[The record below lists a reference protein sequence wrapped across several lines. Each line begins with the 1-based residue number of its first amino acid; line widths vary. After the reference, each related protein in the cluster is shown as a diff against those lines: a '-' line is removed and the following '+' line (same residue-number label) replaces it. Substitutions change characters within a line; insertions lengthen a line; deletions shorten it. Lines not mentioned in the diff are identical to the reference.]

1 MTFGE
6 IKSIIEKNLLES
18 YSNPANFKKTLKEFK
33 HNILENKSY
42 SKLYSLYDD
51 LSTPKNLSSED
62 AKEYLEEG
70 ISLIRQIL
78 ENVKLPKNGSNV
90 ENRYK
95 DLDILVYLNSINIQ
109 ERVQSKKN
117 VLGVLMSKPKINE
130 NLTKIPLKSMVTI
143 ANQTIQRYLD
153 TLDETTKKNV
163 FHVFASNQED
173 LEKEFETL
181 KENTVQKLSSLKDNE
196 SESDVVKTIK
206 ETIEKIQSEKFDQL
220 NYVRLKQ
227 LGESI
232 VLES

>member
-1 MTFGE
+1 M
-6 IKSIIEKNLLES
+6 
-18 YSNPANFKKTLKEFK
+18 
-33 HNILENKSY
+33 
-42 SKLYSLYDD
+42 YDD
-51 LSTPKNLSSED
+51 LSKPKNLSSED

-78 ENVKLPKNGSNV
+78 ENVKLPKNGGNV
-90 ENRYK
+90 ENIYK
-95 DLDILVYLNSINIQ
+95 DLDILVYLDSINIQ

-130 NLTKIPLKSMVTI
+130 NVTQIPLKSMVTI

-163 FHVFASNQED
+163 FHVFAGNQED
-173 LEKEFETL
+173 LEIEFETL
-181 KENTVQKLSSLKDNE
+181 KENTIQKLSSLKDNE

>member
-95 DLDILVYLNSINIQ
+95 DLDILVYLNTINIQ

-143 ANQTIQRYLD
+143 ANQTIQKYLD

>member
-95 DLDILVYLNSINIQ
+95 DLDILVYLNTINIQ

>member
-42 SKLYSLYDD
+42 SRLYSLYDD
-51 LSTPKNLSSED
+51 LSKPKNLSSED

-78 ENVKLPKNGSNV
+78 ENVKLPKNGGNV
-90 ENRYK
+90 ENIYK
-95 DLDILVYLNSINIQ
+95 DLDILVYLDSINIQ

-130 NLTKIPLKSMVTI
+130 NFTQIPLKSMVTI

-163 FHVFASNQED
+163 FHVFAANQED
-173 LEKEFETL
+173 LEIEFETL
-181 KENTVQKLSSLKDNE
+181 KENTIQKLSSLKDNE

>member
-117 VLGVLMSKPKINE
+117 VLGMLMSKPKINE

>member
-33 HNILENKSY
+33 HNILENKAY

-51 LSTPKNLSSED
+51 LSTPKNLSKQD
-62 AKEYLEEG
+62 AEEYLEEG
-70 ISLIRQIL
+70 VSLIRYIL
-78 ENVKLPKNGSNV
+78 ENVKLPKKGGNV
-90 ENRYK
+90 ENLYK

-109 ERVQSKKN
+109 ERIQSKKN
-117 VLGVLMSKPKINE
+117 VLGVLMSKPTINE
-130 NLTKIPLKSMVTI
+130 NVAQIPLKSMVSI
-143 ANQTIQRYLD
+143 ANQTIQKYLE

-163 FHVFASNQED
+163 FHVFAGNQED

-181 KENTVQKLSSLKDNE
+181 KENTIQKLSSLKDNE

-227 LGESI
+227 LGDSI

>member
-117 VLGVLMSKPKINE
+117 VLGVLISKPKINE

-163 FHVFASNQED
+163 FHVFAGNQED

>member
-117 VLGVLMSKPKINE
+117 VLGLLMSKPKINE
-130 NLTKIPLKSMVTI
+130 NLTNIPLKSMVTI
-143 ANQTIQRYLD
+143 ANQTIQKYLD